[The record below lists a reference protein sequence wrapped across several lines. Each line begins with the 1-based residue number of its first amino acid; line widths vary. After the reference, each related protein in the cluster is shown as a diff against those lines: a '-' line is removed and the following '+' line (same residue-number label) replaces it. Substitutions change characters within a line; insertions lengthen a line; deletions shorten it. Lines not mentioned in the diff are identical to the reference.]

1 MKSDGAPFRERVG
14 PESASSRGGAAAQ
27 IRVAERLGAGIAMP
41 VRLDTAVAPPSRR
54 LALWQDIVCD
64 VFVELDCKSDLEDF
78 HGEVSQ
84 SHLGEISY
92 TRVDSSRQRVFRTA
106 SRIARARQDF
116 VLIALGMEGAGGVIQ
131 DGREAYIQP
140 GEFACYDT
148 TRPYELSFDG
158 DFSQTILQ
166 IPRHLLKQRL
176 GSTDALTATTFTQAS
191 PLQRL
196 AFDFMIGLSR
206 AVDVV
211 DAATADRLSIQA
223 LDLVALALGER
234 ARGGALDPSTHRLA
248 LLSRLKVYIHAN
260 LRDPE
265 LSPARAAA
273 ALGVSTRWV
282 NALLSDENTSFGRYV
297 LVNRLD
303 NCRRDL
309 TDRSRARMQIG
320 EIAFAWG
327 FNDLSHF
334 SRAFHAQFG
343 CSARECREQA
353 AARALAMADRC
364 PAR

>member
-1 MKSDGAPFRERVG
+1 MA
-14 PESASSRGGAAAQ
+14 
-27 IRVAERLGAGIAMP
+27 
-41 VRLDTAVAPPSRR
+41 VRLDTSVAPPPRR

-78 HGEVSQ
+78 RGEVTQ
-84 SHLGEISY
+84 SRLGEISY
-92 TRVDSSRQRVFRTA
+92 TRVDSSRQRVFRTP
-106 SRIARARQDF
+106 SRIARARHDY
-116 VLIALGMEGAGGVIQ
+116 VLIALGVQGGGGVVQ

-166 IPRHLLKQRL
+166 IPRHLLRQRL
-176 GSTDALTATTFTQAS
+176 GSTDALTATTFTQTS

-211 DAATADRLSIQA
+211 DASTADRLSIQA
-223 LDLVALALGER
+223 LDLLALALGER
-234 ARGGALDPSTHRLA
+234 ARGDAVNPSTHRSA

-265 LSPARAAA
+265 LSPTRAAA
-273 ALGVSTRWV
+273 ALGVSTRYV
-282 NALLSDENTSFGRYV
+282 NALLSDDNVSFGRYV

-309 TDRSRARMQIG
+309 ADLSRARMQIG

-343 CSARECREQA
+343 FSARECREQA
-353 AARALAMADRC
+353 AASTPSMSDR
-364 PAR
+364 RLTK